1 MSFGTQSAEVSLPAG
16 RSRAETLPADRTAR
30 LVFGLQVFLVFITV
44 PYTLVAL
51 LRLDPA
57 GSGMTGCL
65 LEEYCHLSPNDVV
78 LGQLPGLLYLV
89 PPLAALPLAPLGHAR
104 LRPLLIALLLGAS
117 RFLLPVA
124 IWVAGLRLQSPVP
137 IATLEAYC
145 VTEVACLAHP
155 GLSYYFITPIEAL
168 AGLTSLT
175 LFVATVTIWLHLAP
189 EVRRE

>member
-1 MSFGTQSAEVSLPAG
+1 MSSGTQSAVVSPPASKSSAE
-16 RSRAETLPADRTAR
+16 SRPLDRTAR
-30 LVFGLQVFLVFITV
+30 AVFGLQVALVFVTV
-44 PYTLVAL
+44 PYTLLAL

-65 LEEYCHLSPNDVV
+65 LDEYCHVSPTDVV
-78 LGQLPGLLYLV
+78 MGQLPGLLYLV
-89 PPLAALPLAPLGHAR
+89 PPLAALPLVLMGRAR
-104 LRPLLIALLLGAS
+104 MRPLLIALLLGS
-117 RFLLPVA
+117 GRFLLPVV
-124 IWVAGLRLQSPVP
+124 IWIAGLRLQSPVP
-137 IATLEAYC
+137 VTTLEAYC

-155 GLSYYFITPIEAL
+155 GLGYYFITPIEAL